1 MEKEMKQELIQKLKE
16 LAKIEIV
23 EKDGQI
29 IFIKREKTNGR
40 TNQKKRRN

>member
-1 MEKEMKQELIQKLKE
+1 MNKETIEKLKE
-16 LAKIEIV
+16 LAKIEIT

-29 IFIKREKTNGR
+29 IFIKREKRNGT

>member
-1 MEKEMKQELIQKLKE
+1 MEKEMKQELIEKIKE

-29 IFIKREKTNGR
+29 IFIKKEKTNGR

>member
-1 MEKEMKQELIQKLKE
+1 MKQETKDKLKE

-29 IFIKREKTNGR
+29 IFV
-40 TNQKKRRN
+40 KKDKVNVYHRCWF

>member
-1 MEKEMKQELIQKLKE
+1 MKQETIEKLKE
-16 LAKIEIV
+16 LAKIEII

>member
-1 MEKEMKQELIQKLKE
+1 MKQELIQKLKE

>member
-1 MEKEMKQELIQKLKE
+1 MKQELIQKLKE
-16 LAKIEIV
+16 LAKIEII

>member
-16 LAKIEIV
+16 LAKIEII

>member
-1 MEKEMKQELIQKLKE
+1 MKQETIEKLKE
-16 LAKIEIV
+16 LVKIQII
-23 EKDGQI
+23 EKDGKI

>member
-1 MEKEMKQELIQKLKE
+1 MKDEVIEKLKE
-16 LAKIEIV
+16 LAKYQII

-29 IFIKREKTNGR
+29 IFIKREKTNGT